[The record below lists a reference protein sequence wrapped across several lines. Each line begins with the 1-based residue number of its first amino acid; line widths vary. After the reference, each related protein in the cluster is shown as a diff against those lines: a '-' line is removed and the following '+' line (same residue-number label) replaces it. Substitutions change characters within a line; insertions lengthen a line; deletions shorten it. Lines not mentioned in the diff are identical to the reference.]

1 MSARYGSPF
10 LDEEALDYLV
20 SESEEEARPKQ
31 YRMVR
36 QPKKHAAFET
46 REDEA
51 MEGEAFADDRG
62 QNASTEADF
71 DENFAATDSEESEG
85 ERDWEYDISE
95 NEALDAGTVPAPMPV
110 PKRDPVPF
118 APVPTGVCC
127 WPIQNASRP
136 DREVNYRQENG
147 QHVGRRAG
155 RRFLAKR
162 ATGGRAHAAVDLY
175 ARFRDP
181 VVACEDGTIV
191 AFYPFCCGRT
201 KTSWALLVEHPGVVV
216 NYGEV
221 APDSLAKAGLTKGS
235 NVRAGQIVASVGRN
249 PRGSSML
256 HFETWAKGTTA
267 NRQWIVGR
275 PRPAGLLNPTKYLLA
290 LQAAAAITPPNSNEA
305 EGFDESNEGRDIVAF
320 YADEDPTLESPY
332 LSEFDDED

>member
-1 MSARYGSPF
+1 MSARDGSA
-10 LDEEALDYLV
+10 LLHDEAWDYLV
-20 SESEEEARPKQ
+20 SEPEDEASPKQ

-36 QPKKHAAFET
+36 QARKNVAFEAL
-46 REDEA
+46 EDEA
-51 MEGEAFADDRG
+51 
-62 QNASTEADF
+62 TESDF
-71 DENFAATDSEESEG
+71 EDIVFTDSEESEG
-85 ERDWEYDISE
+85 EQDWEYDISE
-95 NEALDAGTVPAPMPV
+95 NEFASDSETATPAPMPV
-110 PKRDPVPF
+110 PKNDPVPF

-127 WPIQNASRP
+127 WPIQGATGQG
-136 DREVNYRQENG
+136 REVNYRQENG
-147 QHVGRRAG
+147 EHVGRRPG

-175 ARFRDP
+175 ARFADP

-201 KTSWALLVEHPGVVV
+201 KTSWALLVEHPDVVV

-221 APDSLAKAGLTKGS
+221 APDSLAKAGLEKGS
-235 NVRAGQIVASVGRN
+235 KVQAGQVIGSVGRN

-256 HFETWAKGTTA
+256 HFETWVKGTTA

-290 LQAAAAITPPNSNEA
+290 LQAAPPRTPQDSREDYGPDASH
-305 EGFDESNEGRDIVAF
+305 EGNDIVAF
-320 YADEDPTLESPY
+320 YGDDDPTQESQF

>member
-1 MSARYGSPF
+1 M
-10 LDEEALDYLV
+10 ET
-20 SESEEEARPKQ
+20 EEEARPKQ

-46 REDEA
+46 RESEA
-51 MEGEAFADDRG
+51 MEDEAFADDRERD
-62 QNASTEADF
+62 ASTEADF
-71 DENFAATDSEESEG
+71 EDIVAEADSEESEG
-85 ERDWEYDISE
+85 EQGWEYDISE
-95 NEALDAGTVPAPMPV
+95 DEALDAGTAPAPMPV

-127 WPIQNASRP
+127 WPIQNASGP
-136 DREVNYRQENG
+136 EREVNYRQENG
-147 QHVGRRAG
+147 GHVGRRPG

-175 ARFRDP
+175 ARFNDP

-201 KTSWALLVEHPGVVV
+201 KTSWALLVEHAGVVV

-221 APDSLAKAGLTKGS
+221 APDSLAKAGLKKGS
-235 NVRAGQIVASVGRN
+235 QVRAGQIIASVGRN

-256 HFETWAKGTTA
+256 HFETWAKGTAA

-290 LQAAAAITPPNSNEA
+290 LQAAPASTPQTSREDYDA
-305 EGFDESNEGRDIVAF
+305 DASHEGSDIVAF
-320 YADEDPTLESPY
+320 YADEDLSLESPF